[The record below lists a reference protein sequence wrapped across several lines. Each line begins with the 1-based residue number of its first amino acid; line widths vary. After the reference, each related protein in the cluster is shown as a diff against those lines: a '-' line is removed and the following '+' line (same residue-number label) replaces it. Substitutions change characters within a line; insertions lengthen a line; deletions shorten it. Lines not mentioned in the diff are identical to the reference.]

1 MPNDRTG
8 GDNLKV
14 SYAVGH
20 EAYSGNVFVDVGMV
34 EDTLPGSIPTGSA
47 GANERLAPAKGHLG
61 NVDVDGV
68 PSASGGAPMQD
79 STLGGSSGALGNVR
93 VSKWGT
99 EDLG

>member
-14 SYAVGH
+14 SYAKGH
-20 EAYSGNVFVDVGMV
+20 EMFAGEMTDVGGV
-34 EDTLPGSIPTGSA
+34 ADTLPGSIPTGSA